1 MAVNKVEVNGET
13 VLDLSQDSV
22 TPEQLVQG
30 ATAHNAAGEQITGT
44 YTAPV
49 TSVNGQ
55 TGDVVVKSAYASAQ
69 DGGYTGTEAAFN
81 VALAQLENKAD
92 KSVSA
97 TTVLTAAGWSDG
109 IQTLTVSAVTA
120 AANGSLRI
128 AQSAT
133 DEQFEAWGAAKPR
146 VTAQAAG
153 TLTVKAVGTV
163 PTIDIPVEVVIV

>member
-1 MAVNKVEVNGET
+1 M
-13 VLDLSQDSV
+13 
-22 TPEQLVQG
+22 
-30 ATAHNAAGEQITGT
+30 
-44 YTAPV
+44 
-49 TSVNGQ
+49 
-55 TGDVVVKSAYASAQ
+55 
-69 DGGYTGTEAAFN
+69 
-81 VALAQLENKAD
+81 ENKAD

-97 TTVLTAAGWSDG
+97 TAALTAAGWNDG

-133 DEQFEAWGAAKPR
+133 DEQFEAWCAAKPR

-153 TLTVKAVGTV
+153 TLTVKAVGTA